1 MFKLIFYRFVA
12 VGWVTLICWA
22 TPSFSQECG
31 DQAGGQVCS
40 NNLCCS
46 QYGYCGLGGDYCG
59 PQCQSGP
66 CDGSSGGSGSGG
78 SGGSVVACH
87 ATCAALGG
95 AVCAAVGTSCVIGST
110 VTVGSLAIPCTAL
123 IIGAC
128 GASAGAASVCADACS

>member
-1 MFKLIFYRFVA
+1 MFKSIFFRSIVILSIMLAF
-12 VGWVTLICWA
+12 WA

-31 DQAGGQVCS
+31 DQAGGAVCD

-59 PQCQSGP
+59 AQCQSGP
-66 CDGSSGGSGSGG
+66 CDDSSGGNGGTSGG
-78 SGGSVVACH
+78 GVVACH

-95 AVCAAVGTSCVIGST
+95 AVCAAVGTSCVVGST

-128 GASAGAASVCADACS
+128 GASAGVTSVCIDACS